1 MAQQCLLKERMDSE
15 RNVIFCKGV
24 LEEQL
29 SFFVIGV
36 QIGGGGTGPSCV
48 LCTHKPVVVGLI
60 SDPLE
65 QKSRQP
71 HCLLLLL
78 TIQEARFEKRMKAT
92 NSADIVRQRDENC
105 PWLRQRGIRRIKD
118 EYSAML

>member
-1 MAQQCLLKERMDSE
+1 MD

-29 SFFVIGV
+29 SIFVIGV

-48 LCTHKPVVVGLI
+48 LCTHKPVVVGLF
-60 SDPLE
+60 SDLLE

-71 HCLLLLL
+71 CCLLLLL
-78 TIQEARFEKRMKAT
+78 TIPEASFEKGMKAT
-92 NSADIVRQRDENC
+92 NSTDIVRQRDGK
-105 PWLRQRGIRRIKD
+105 RH
-118 EYSAML
+118 

>member
-1 MAQQCLLKERMDSE
+1 ME

-29 SFFVIGV
+29 SFFVIGA
-36 QIGGGGTGPSCV
+36 QIGDGGGTGPSSV
-48 LCTHKPVVVGLI
+48 LCTLKPVVVGLF
-60 SDPLE
+60 SDLLE

-78 TIQEARFEKRMKAT
+78 TIPEASFEKGMKAT
-92 NSADIVRQRDENC
+92 NSTDIVRQRDGK
-105 PWLRQRGIRRIKD
+105 RH
-118 EYSAML
+118 